1 MLKILKVVV
10 KKNYKKIIEKDVDYK
25 TEILYLNN
33 RLIKRIKSSL
43 NKTNEKDKLK
53 L

>member
-1 MLKILKVVV
+1 MFKILKVVV
-10 KKNYKKIIEKDVDYK
+10 KNNYKKIIEKDVYYK
-25 TEILYLNN
+25 IEILYLNN

>member
-1 MLKILKVVV
+1 MLKILKGVV

-33 RLIKRIKSSL
+33 RLIKRTKSSL

>member
-43 NKTNEKDKLK
+43 NMTNEKNKLK

>member
-43 NKTNEKDKLK
+43 NETNEKDKLK